1 MVEAL
6 QPIQGK
12 IWQKWLRKSDT
23 DQILVLNVMVVRDR
37 EDDETL

>member
-6 QPIQGK
+6 QPILGK
-12 IWQKWLRKSDT
+12 IWRKWLRKSDT